1 MGVSVNSIKMAKY
14 ILAAFL
20 LSTAIAICIKAEE
33 RIETITFLTS
43 YCDDCGMDFTGS
55 VAVKV
60 CGDSACCFTPW
71 MQADFR
77 EGEVA
82 HLSVELFTNVS
93 NTKFQR
99 AT

>member
-1 MGVSVNSIKMAKY
+1 MAKY

-60 CGDSACCFTPW
+60 IPWYFKNVCSEEFQEFIDRMKACG
-71 MQADFR
+71 
-77 EGEVA
+77 
-82 HLSVELFTNVS
+82 
-93 NTKFQR
+93 
-99 AT
+99 